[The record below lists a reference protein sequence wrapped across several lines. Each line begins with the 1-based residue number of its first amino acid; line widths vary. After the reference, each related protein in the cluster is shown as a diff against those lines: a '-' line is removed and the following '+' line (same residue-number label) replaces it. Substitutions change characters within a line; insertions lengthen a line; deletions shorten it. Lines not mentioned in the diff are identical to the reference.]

1 MIAGIA
7 IGLVLGV
14 LACASA
20 TARTQRGGAAFRE
33 IPSIRLVQEIRRRK
47 KVRVRR

>member
-1 MIAGIA
+1 VIAGIA

-14 LACASA
+14 VLGVCEYKSSA
-20 TARTQRGGAAFRE
+20 RAYA